1 MTHAS
6 IFYRYVAKIAINK
19 ISSCQ
24 IDNRPGLCLHAAA
37 MTDKPTISD
46 SATLVV
52 LLPDEAA
59 TRAFGAAL
67 ASDLRPGDFIA
78 LTGDLGAGKTAL
90 ARALIQARFGPGGED
105 EDVPSPT
112 FTLVQ
117 TYETPDLLIT
127 HVDLYRLDDPED
139 ARELGLLEALDEG
152 AMLMEWPIKWGTLPA
167 TRLDIE
173 LILVGE
179 EAREARL
186 TGHGG
191 WALRLKQLS
200 SSLKP

>member
-1 MTHAS
+1 
-6 IFYRYVAKIAINK
+6 
-19 ISSCQ
+19 
-24 IDNRPGLCLHAAA
+24 
-37 MTDKPTISD
+37 MTDKPTTSD
-46 SATLVV
+46 SATLIVP
-52 LLPDEAA
+52 LPDEAA

-67 ASDLRPGDFIA
+67 APHLRPGDFIA

-127 HVDLYRLDDPED
+127 HADLYRLDDPQD
-139 ARELGLLEALDEG
+139 VRELGLNEALDEG
-152 AMLMEWPIKWGTLPA
+152 ALLMEWPDKWSAPPT
-167 TRLDIE
+167 TRLDIV
-173 LILVGE
+173 LSLVGK

-186 TGHGG
+186 TGYGG
-191 WALRLKQLS
+191 WAARLKQLS